1 MRDVLAILTPVRK
14 GRIRVLAGAALAAV
28 ILGGGALATAGG
40 DEPGE
45 PAAGAAT
52 ADRAGADDAT
62 ARERP
67 RPQVVQVVGPGE
79 DPADVVEPP
88 APAGVEGDISD
99 PGRPSPSAPSDADV
113 TDELRRLKKHA
124 GGRARL
130 TADGQAIAPYDAP
143 EAVQRIIAA
152 GNIISRSP
160 YKWGGGHGRWL
171 DDGYDCSGSVS
182 FALAAAGF
190 LDRPLVSGELAR
202 WGEPGPGRWVTIY
215 ANDGHV
221 YMTVAGLRFDTSG
234 RDSRTGGSRWQPDHR
249 SPKGFAVRHPP
260 GL

>member
-1 MRDVLAILTPVRK
+1 ML
-14 GRIRVLAGAALAAV
+14 GGAALAALV
-28 ILGGGALATAGG
+28 LGGGALATAGG
-40 DEPGE
+40 EEPEEPQASASAGGGGE
-45 PAAGAAT
+45 PADQPA
-52 ADRAGADDAT
+52 
-62 ARERP
+62 ERP

-79 DPADVVEPP
+79 DPEDVVEPP
-88 APAGVEGDISD
+88 APAGREGDISD

-113 TDELRRLKKHA
+113 SDELRRLRKHA
-124 GGRARL
+124 GTRARL
-130 TADGQAIAPYDAP
+130 TPDGQAIAPYGAP

-221 YMTVAGLRFDTSG
+221 YMVVAGLRFDTSG
-234 RDSRTGGSRWQPDHR
+234 RDSRTGGSRWQATHR
-249 SPKGFAVRHPP
+249 SPEGFAVRHPP